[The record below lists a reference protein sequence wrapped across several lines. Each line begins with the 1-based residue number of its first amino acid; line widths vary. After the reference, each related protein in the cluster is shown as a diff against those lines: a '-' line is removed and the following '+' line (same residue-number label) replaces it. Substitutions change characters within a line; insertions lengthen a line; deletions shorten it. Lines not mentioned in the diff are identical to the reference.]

1 MRSRRPPRG
10 VRHRLQRERDVSG
23 RCAPRQQGLRI
34 VLEDDRH
41 VAARRLDRR
50 SGESD
55 LAARRGDQ
63 AGGDPQRRGLTASGG
78 TDDAHDLARPD
89 FERQLAQHKM
99 IAKDEVDASKGDER
113 RGGHAGL
120 APASG

>member
-10 VRHRLQRERDVSG
+10 VPIASSASETFPAAV
-23 RCAPRQQGLRI
+23 RQGSKRLRI

-55 LAARRGDQ
+55 LAARRRDQ
-63 AGGDPQRRGLTASGG
+63 AGGDPQRRRLAASGR
-78 TDDAHDLARPD
+78 TDDAHDLATPD
-89 FERQLAQHKM
+89 FERELAQHKM
-99 IAKDEVDASKGDER
+99 IAKGEVDVSKGDER
-113 RGGHAGL
+113 RAGHAGL